1 VDVLLK
7 IADDLSKLPKPPL
20 RDRLEGWFKANK
32 RRMRQSY
39 KSYLPGSPKSPEF
52 LRHRY
57 PVITTGE
64 VGTRLAR
71 FQQVLGDA
79 GQLSVE
85 QIYDKFF
92 RISS

>member
-1 VDVLLK
+1 
-7 IADDLSKLPKPPL
+7 
-20 RDRLEGWFKANK
+20 
-32 RRMRQSY
+32 MRQNT

-64 VGTRLAR
+64 VGARLDR

-85 QIYDKFF
+85 QIYGNFF
-92 RISS
+92 QISS

>member
-1 VDVLLK
+1 
-7 IADDLSKLPKPPL
+7 
-20 RDRLEGWFKANK
+20 
-32 RRMRQSY
+32 
-39 KSYLPGSPKSPEF
+39 
-52 LRHRY
+52 
-57 PVITTGE
+57 VITTGE